1 MTVQDWLTIAVLLA
15 LAAALAALALAER
28 RWPTTLRR
36 VAAFQALD
44 SAIERAVEAGERVH
58 LSLGTGS
65 LIGSDCAPALAGA
78 TALAKIAEAT
88 TMSDRPVVASAGDGA
103 LAVLAQDALRGA
115 YARTGAKEHYRA
127 TTGRML
133 GPTPFSYAAALP
145 VILSSEKVSVHLLIG
160 SFGAEGALAADMGER
175 QRAYVL
181 AGSDD
186 IQTQALFFTTA
197 EHVLVGEE
205 VFVSGAYLQGSAMQ
219 RASLRLQDLVRLALV
234 GAILAGTILATLG
247 VAL

>member
-1 MTVQDWLTIAVLLA
+1 MTVQDWLTIGIVAG
-15 LAAALAALALAER
+15 LAAALIVLTVAER

-36 VAAFQALD
+36 VAAFDALD
-44 SAIERAVEAGERVH
+44 SAIERAVEGGERVH

-78 TALAKIAEAT
+78 IALAKVAEAT

-103 LAVLAQDALRGA
+103 LAVLAQEALRGA
-115 YARTGAKEHYRA
+115 YARTGAKEQYRA
-127 TTGRML
+127 TSGRML

-145 VILSSEKVSVHLLIG
+145 VILSSEKVSVHLLTG

-175 QRAYVL
+175 QKAFVL
-181 AGSDD
+181 AGSDE

-197 EHVLVGEE
+197 EHALIGEE
-205 VFVSGAYLQGSAMQ
+205 VFVTGAYLQGSGMQ
-219 RASLRLQDLVRLALV
+219 RASLRLQDGVRLALV
-234 GAILAGTILATLG
+234 AAILLGTLLRTLG
-247 VAL
+247 VL

>member
-1 MTVQDWLTIAVLLA
+1 MTVQDGLTIGVVVGLAVA
-15 LAAALAALALAER
+15 LVALTLAER

-36 VAAFQALD
+36 VAAFEALD
-44 SAIERAVEAGERVH
+44 AAIERAVEAGERVH

-88 TMSDRPVVASAGDGA
+88 AMSDRPVVASAGDGA

-115 YARTGAKEHYRA
+115 YARTGAKDHYRA

-145 VILSSEKVSVHLLIG
+145 VILSSEKVSVHLLTG
-160 SFGAEGALAADMGER
+160 SFGAEGALAAEMGER
-175 QRAYVL
+175 QKAYVL
-181 AGSDD
+181 AGSDQV
-186 IQTQALFFTTA
+186 QTQALFFTTA
-197 EHVLVGEE
+197 EHTLVGEE
-205 VFVSGAYLQGSAMQ
+205 VFVTGAYLQGSGMQ
-219 RASLRLQDLVRLALV
+219 RASLRLQDGLRLALAA
-234 GAILAGTILATLG
+234 AIVIGTLLRTLG
-247 VAL
+247 VGL

>member
-1 MTVQDWLTIAVLLA
+1 MTVLDWLSAIVIVGLG
-15 LAAALAALALAER
+15 AALVVLTVVER
-28 RWPTTLRR
+28 SWPTTLRR
-36 VAAFQALD
+36 VAAFEALD

-78 TALAKIAEAT
+78 TALAKVAEAT
-88 TMSDRPVVASAGDGA
+88 AMSDRPVVASAGDGA

-115 YARTGAKEHYRA
+115 YARSGAREHYRA

-145 VILSSEKVSVHLLIG
+145 VILSSENVSVHLLTG

-181 AGSDD
+181 AGSDE

-197 EHVLVGEE
+197 EHALVGEE
-205 VFVSGAYLQGSAMQ
+205 VFVTGAYLQGSRMQ
-219 RASLRLQDLVRLALV
+219 RASLRLQDAVRFGLVA
-234 GAILAGTILATLG
+234 AIVLGTLLRTLG
-247 VAL
+247 VGL